1 MHIAGSLNFLLG
13 SLLIVILIY
22 ADYLRKYNTDMFQ
35 RSVFLNIL
43 ASALIPMICDLL
55 YFLAEGL
62 PGRLV
67 HVFLYILVDIYYIFQ
82 LISFLYIG
90 VFIDYTV
97 FKDPGRTKK
106 LIRIV
111 RIMIILHVLAL
122 AVNYFYPFHFY
133 ITDPENILVH
143 GNFYILHILASYSP
157 LLFILYDIIF
167 SSKDFKKSQYLLTLI
182 FLLLNGMGSLID
194 VITGTTTLIWPC
206 FTAAL
211 LYAYFFIIRTD
222 SKIDSLTG
230 IGNRYAFNE
239 FINKLASQSAKES
252 YSIVMIDMD
261 HFKEINDTLGHAEG
275 DNALRDMAAII
286 KGCIRHSD
294 FVARYGGDEFVLA
307 AKAEYDIEKL
317 IKRIERAMEIQN
329 EKHIRP
335 YRLAMSYGYDVYTAG
350 QSRSINEFLNHVDN
364 LMYQHKAERRRHEKD
379 GQKA

>member
-1 MHIAGSLNFLLG
+1 MHVAESLNFLLG

-22 ADYLRKYNTDMFQ
+22 ADYLRKYNTDTFQ
-35 RSVFLNIL
+35 RSVFLHIL
-43 ASALIPMICDLL
+43 VFAFIPMICDLL
-55 YFLAEGL
+55 YFLIHGL
-62 PGRLV
+62 PGRLIYV
-67 HVFLYILVDIYYIFQ
+67 LFYIVVDVYYSFQ
-82 LISFLYIG
+82 LLSFLYIG

-106 LIRIV
+106 IIRVVWVIAA
-111 RIMIILHVLAL
+111 LHVLAL
-122 AVNYFYPFHFY
+122 AVNLFYPFHFY
-133 ITDPENILVH
+133 VVEPENILVH
-143 GNFYILHILASYSP
+143 GNFYILHIFISYSP

-182 FLLLNGMGSLID
+182 FLLLNGVGSLVD
-194 VITGTTTLIWPC
+194 AITGTTTLIWPC

-239 FINKLASQSAKES
+239 FINKLASQSVKES
-252 YSIVMIDMD
+252 YSVVIIDMD

-294 FVARYGGDEFVLA
+294 FAARYGGDEFVLA
-307 AKAEYDIEKL
+307 TKAEHDIEKL
-317 IKRIERAMEIQN
+317 IGRIERAMGIQN

-335 YRLAMSYGYDVYTAG
+335 YRLEMSYGYDVYTVG
-350 QSRSINEFLNHVDN
+350 QSRSINEFLNHVDG
-364 LMYQHKAERRRHEKD
+364 LMYQHKAERRLREKD
-379 GQKA
+379 GQKP